1 MIEGLKIIDLAVHED
16 GRGWFKENWRADWL
30 DFRPVQQNVSFN
42 AARGTTRGLHA
53 EPWDKLVSVAHGR
66 VFGAWHDLREGSAT
80 FGETVTHEFG
90 PESAVFVPR
99 GVANGFQALDDDT
112 VYTYLVGDYW
122 SAQAQYANISL
133 NLVDWPLEP
142 VNVSA
147 KDLATPA
154 VAEPISPRRVLVTG
168 ANGQLGSA
176 LRRLLPDAEFCTHDE
191 FDITDPPA
199 RNWRQ
204 YEAIINT
211 AAYNDVDGAENDR
224 ARAWAVNATGPAKLA
239 RIAADNDITLV
250 HVSTDYVFDGAKEGA
265 YTEEDPVSPL
275 SFYGAAKAAGDT
287 AAATAPKHYVV
298 RTTWVAG
305 NGGNFI
311 RTMMDLAARD
321 VEPRV
326 VDDQRGRPTFA
337 EDLARAIVHLL
348 EKKPEYG
355 VYNVTGGGDA
365 AGRDEIAMA
374 TFIAVGHDPAEV
386 HPTPSAEYY
395 GDAPHAPRPANSELS
410 LDKIT
415 ATGFTPQ
422 NWRVG
427 LALYVALTP

>member
-16 GRGWFKENWRADWL
+16 ARGWFKENWRADWL

-99 GVANGFQALDDDT
+99 GVANGFQALEDDT

-122 SAQAQYANISL
+122 SADAQYANISL
-133 NLVDWPLEP
+133 SLVDWPLTP
-142 VNVSA
+142 VHVSD
-147 KDLATPA
+147 KDAATPA
-154 VAEPISPRRVLVTG
+154 TATPIAPRRVLVTG
-168 ANGQLGSA
+168 ADGQLGSA
-176 LRRLLPDAEFCTHDE
+176 LRNLLPEAEFCSRAE
-191 FDITDPPA
+191 FDVTDPPA

-211 AAYNDVDGAENDR
+211 AAYNDVDGAESDR
-224 ARAWAVNATGPAKLA
+224 ARAWAVNATGPAALA
-239 RIAADNDITLV
+239 RIAAEHDITLV
-250 HVSTDYVFDGAKEGA
+250 HVSTDYVFDGAKQGA

-311 RTMMDLAARD
+311 RTMMDLAAKGI
-321 VEPRV
+321 EPRV

-337 EDLARAIVHLL
+337 EDLAKAIVHLL
-348 EKKPEYG
+348 RARPEHG
-355 VYNVTGGGDA
+355 VYNVTGGGDTA
-365 AGRDEIAMA
+365 SRDEIAMA

-395 GDAPHAPRPANSELS
+395 GGSPHAARPANSELS
-410 LDKIT
+410 LDKII